1 MRTTISQIA
10 EVSGYSPA
18 TVDRVLNDRAGV
30 RSRTRDAILQTAH
43 ELGYFGLAS
52 AYGPPEVEMDFLL
65 PAGDNTFM
73 LLLRKFIIEEATKY
87 AGIKP
92 RLHLYEDF
100 NPEHLA
106 ERLLELQGHTDA
118 VAIVMPD
125 HPSIREAVNRLV
137 IGGIHVATLVSDLP
151 SLNKIGYVGVD
162 NRAAGR
168 LAGLLTGRF
177 LRDDREHDV
186 AVFIGFASYRGHEER
201 EMGFRSILAQDYP
214 HLRIRDIVQ
223 VNDDRERA
231 YEETQRLLMNEPPAA
246 IYNIG
251 AGNQGIARA
260 LRDAGASPVF
270 IAHDLT
276 EATKGM
282 LMDRTLDA
290 VIDQNPR
297 VEAREV
303 IKLLASAVRGACE
316 PSYPPRLQVVFRENI
331 PVV

>member
-10 EVSGYSPA
+10 EISGYSPA
-18 TVDRVLNDRAGV
+18 TVDRVLNNRAGV

-43 ELGYFGLAS
+43 ELGYFGPVTD
-52 AYGPPEVEMDFLL
+52 YGSPEVTMDFLL
-65 PAGDNTFM
+65 PAGGNTFM
-73 LLLRKFIIEEATKY
+73 LLLRKYIVEEAKGY

-92 RLHLYEDF
+92 RLHLYEGF
-100 NPEHLA
+100 NAERLA
-106 ERLLELQGHTDA
+106 ERLLELEGHTNA

-125 HPSIREAVNRLV
+125 HPLIREAVNRLAN
-137 IGGIHVATLVSDLP
+137 GGIHVATLVSDLP
-151 SLNKIGYVGVD
+151 SLNKIGYVGID

-168 LAGLLTGRF
+168 LAGLLIGRF
-177 LRDDREHDV
+177 LREDCEHDV

-201 EMGFRSILAQDYP
+201 EMGFRSILSQDYP
-214 HLRIRDIVQ
+214 NLRIRNIVQ

-231 YEETQRLLMNEPPAA
+231 YEETQRLLTNKPPAA

-251 AGNQGIARA
+251 AGNQGIGRA
-260 LRDAGASPVF
+260 LREAGASPVF

-282 LMDRTLDA
+282 LLDRTLDA

-297 VEAREV
+297 VEAREA
-303 IKLLASAVRGACE
+303 IKLLASAIRGSRE